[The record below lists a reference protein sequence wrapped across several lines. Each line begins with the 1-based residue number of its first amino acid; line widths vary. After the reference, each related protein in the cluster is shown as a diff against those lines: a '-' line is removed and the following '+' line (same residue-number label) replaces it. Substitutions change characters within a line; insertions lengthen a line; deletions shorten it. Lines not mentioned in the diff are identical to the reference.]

1 MANSWY
7 GKGLEGIAD
16 GSISLAGN
24 IRLALVTSGY
34 TVNLATDKFM
44 STLTAD
50 VVARSGNLGS
60 KSYTLGAFSAASGV
74 FVAVTGSAAAY
85 VVIYQDNGSDAT
97 SRLIGYLDTVTGLPV
112 TPTGSDISVDWSGAI
127 AQL

>member
-7 GKGLEGIAD
+7 AKGLEGIAD
-16 GSISLAGN
+16 GSISLSGN
-24 IRLALVTSGY
+24 IKLALVTSGY
-34 TVNLATDKFM
+34 TVSLSADKFM

-50 VVARSGNLGS
+50 VVARSANLAS
-60 KSYTLGAFSAASGV
+60 KTFTLGAFSAASGV
-74 FVAVTGSAAAY
+74 FTAVSGSAAAY

-112 TPTGSDISVDWSGAI
+112 TPTGSDITVDWSGAI